1 MKAELRLRRKEREIS
16 NRSLIDEIIHGSKV
30 CHLGLAINNEPY
42 VVPLSFGYDG
52 SSLYFHTAMNGQKID
67 FIESNPRICFEMIR
81 SHSVLT
87 DEAIACKWTASYES
101 VIGYG
106 LMHELVSPEDKI
118 HGLNQIMIHYSD
130 REWEFQSAV
139 VSRTRVWRLDVESV
153 TSKRSSIL
161 S

>member
-1 MKAELRLRRKEREIS
+1 VKHDMRRSDREIID
-16 NRSLIDEIIHGSKV
+16 RSLIDEIIRDADV
-30 CHLGLAINNEPY
+30 CHLGFAIENEPY